1 MKISGNIITLNEE
14 KNIEQCVESLRQV
27 CDEIVVVDS
36 GSSDRTVEIAKSLG
50 AIVIHQPYLG
60 DGIQKNVAL
69 THVSN
74 DWILSLDADERLTA
88 EMVQA
93 IKSLD
98 LENSDIDAYAFRRK
112 NMIGSRWIK
121 YCGWYPDYCTR
132 LYNKKTARFADVK
145 QHAKVVSRNTR
156 LLDVDFYHYSFM
168 NVGELFSK
176 SGRNYSNRSA
186 KIMFQ
191 QGKRANSFS
200 PFLHGLSA
208 FLKAYVFKRGFLQGV
223 DGFSVALS
231 SSLNS
236 YLKYAR
242 LLEFQK
248 DPEVLRNEDF
258 NKIW

>member
-1 MKISGNIITLNEE
+1 MNISGNIITLNEE
-14 KNIEQCVESLRQV
+14 KNIEQCIESLRQV

-50 AIVIHQPYLG
+50 AIVIDQPYLG

-74 DWILSLDADERLTA
+74 DWVLSLDADERLTA

-98 LENSDIDAYAFRRK
+98 LNNSDIDAYAFRRK

-121 YCGWYPDYCTR
+121 YCGWYPDYCIR
-132 LYNKKTARFADVK
+132 LYNKNSAKFDNVK
-145 QHAKVVSRNTR
+145 QHARVIARNVQR
-156 LLDVDFYHYSFM
+156 LNVDIVHYSFK
-168 NVGELFSK
+168 NVSELFSK
-176 SGRNYSNRSA
+176 AGRGYPTRSA
-186 KIMFQ
+186 KIMYLA
-191 QGKRANSFS
+191 GKRTNKWA
-200 PFLHGLSA
+200 PFTHGLSA
-208 FLKAYVFKRGFLQGV
+208 FIKCYFIKKGFLQGV

-231 SSLNS
+231 ASVNS

-242 LLEFQK
+242 LLEFQNDQK
-248 DPEVLRNEDF
+248 VLDNEDF
-258 NKIW
+258 NKVW